1 MEDVTVTV
9 TPSRGRNR
17 LSIRGAHWAITMALL
32 LLVGCEIPNFE
43 GPQIQNAPQGFLK
56 QPDVYMQRRMFPD
69 LEVVHHD
76 GWVSTAFGHVSKIVI
91 NGHPGVLTR
100 ADVAIAQDGA
110 RAAAV
115 DPVTFGDIMQYT
127 IDERPAWGWSDR
139 LETPEKGLEWIAF
152 HIVIPYDTITYAI
165 DLDSGDPYFKGV
177 PDTLVT
183 IAHTFAVGK
192 TTWNIPLLVFLGL
205 GVVFLVSFL
214 RKRAERRQER
224 LQSIHFVKIQKTD
237 EDEKDEGGES
247 DAPEGPPSTGEKR
260 DEPEKTRDMGDGK
273 RGPEPPPPPPVDEG
287 ETP

>member
-1 MEDVTVTV
+1 MTVS
-9 TPSRGRNR
+9 PPLGKNR
-17 LSIRGAHWAITMALL
+17 LSTRRVCWALGPVLL
-32 LLVGCEIPNFE
+32 LLVGCDIPNFE

-100 ADVAIAQDGA
+100 ADVADAQAGA

-115 DPVTFGDIMQYT
+115 EPVTFGDIIQYT

-152 HIVIPYDTITYAI
+152 HVVIPYDTITYAI

-192 TTWNIPLLVFLGL
+192 TTSNNPLVAFLGL
-205 GVVFLVSFL
+205 CADFMISFQ

-224 LQSIHFVKIQKTD
+224 LQSIHFVKIEKK
-237 EDEKDEGGES
+237 EEKDEGE
-247 DAPEGPPSTGEKR
+247 EGNATEEPQDTG
-260 DEPEKTRDMGDGK
+260 DEGG
-273 RGPEPPPPPPVDEG
+273 GPRPPPVG
-287 ETP
+287 GSETP

>member
-1 MEDVTVTV
+1 VTIS
-9 TPSRGRNR
+9 PPGERNR
-17 LSIRGAHWAITMALL
+17 LSVRGFHWAFTVALIVL
-32 LLVGCEIPNFE
+32 AGCELPNFK
-43 GPQIQNAPQGFLK
+43 GPQIQDPPQGFLK
-56 QPDVYMQRRMFPD
+56 QPDVYMQRRMFPE

-100 ADVAIAQDGA
+100 ADVASAQDGA

-115 DPVTFGDIMQYT
+115 HPVTFGSIMQYT
-127 IDERPAWGWSDR
+127 IDDRPAWGWSDR

-152 HIVIPYDTITYAI
+152 HVIIPYDTITYAI

-192 TTWNIPLLVFLGL
+192 TTWNIPVLVFLGL
-205 GVVFLVSFL
+205 AVVFLVSFL

-224 LQSIHFVKIQKTD
+224 LQSIHFVKIEK
-237 EDEKDEGGES
+237 EDKKEKEEEGES
-247 DAPEGPPSTGEKR
+247 DAPKEPRDIGEKR
-260 DEPEKTRDMGDGK
+260 DTAQKPGDMGDKTG
-273 RGPEPPPPPPVDEG
+273 GPKPPPVGGG